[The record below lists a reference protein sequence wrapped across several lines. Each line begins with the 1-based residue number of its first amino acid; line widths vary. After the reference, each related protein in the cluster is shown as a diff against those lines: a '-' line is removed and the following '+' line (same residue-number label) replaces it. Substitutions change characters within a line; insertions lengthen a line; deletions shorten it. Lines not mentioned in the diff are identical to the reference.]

1 MISVRSR
8 TRALTSSSRLRCWR
22 GLRSSL
28 QITTSNSPSSFRS
41 RSAATLPM
49 PRKCAGSTSDRRCTS
64 VPTTSVPA
72 VRARSA
78 SSAIWSRTLS
88 GVAPGSRIPT
98 RYARSRGLLVVITLG
113 ISELEL
119 PHPRHRFLEPC
130 VGSRDRKPEIAFAVR
145 AETDTGCDVH
155 ADLIEH
161 MGRKTNRVIPVG
173 HRRPYIKGRA
183 WRLDLPAEAVQG
195 VGHNAMAARVDS
207 ARCPRLLLPT
217 VHRLDRRPLYRLENA
232 RVDVR
237 LQLADQVHE
246 VRAAADP
253 ADPPAGHV
261 VRLRQGVK
269 FEADFLRAWDL
280 EKRQRSITVERDLG
294 IRRVVAEHDVA
305 RVDEGERHVADAVL
319 GAERRQDLGLRV
331 ELDTGALAVPVRDR
345 ITQFAKPEVRRVAV
359 IRRIGSHLLQHADD
373 ATRRRQ
379 VGIANAERDHIDPG
393 ALFRLHLAVDLREE
407 IGRNPAKPFGTRHRL
422 AHASSPCMGRWQLF
436 PIYGEVPAKPGMGPA
451 EGLAFL
457 T

>member
-28 QITTSNSPSSFRS
+28 QITTSNSPSSFMS
-41 RSAATLPM
+41 RSEATLPM

-98 RYARSRGLLVVITLG
+98 RYARSRGLLVVITQGPPRNRGEASDFVG

-119 PHPRHRFLEPC
+119 PHPRHRFLEPR
-130 VGSRDRKPEIAFAVR
+130 VGGCDRKPEIAFAVR
-145 AETDTGCDVH
+145 AEPDTGCDVH

-161 MGRKTNRVIPVG
+161 VRRKTNRVIPVG
-173 HRRPYIKGRA
+173 HRRPHIKGRA
-183 WRLDLPAEAVQG
+183 RRLDLPAEAVQG
-195 VGHNAMAARVDS
+195 VRHDAMAARIDS
-207 ARCPRLLLPT
+207 AGCPRLLLPT
-217 VHRLDRRPLYRLENA
+217 VHRLNACPLDSLEYA

-253 ADPPAGHV
+253 ADSPAGHV

-269 FEADFLRAWDL
+269 FEAYFFRAWNL
-280 EKRQRSITVERDLG
+280 E
-294 IRRVVAEHDVA
+294 IRRVVAQHDVMA
-305 RVDEGERHVADAVL
+305 ATEVDRSRQEVTVRSRRGGVVRIVEPHEPSALRDFKGNRVEVGQPVVGRGERHRVRIGAGHDRAGDVHGVPGIWRQYHVAWVDESERDVADAVL
-319 GAERRQDLGLRV
+319 GAKRGQDLGIRV
-331 ELDTGALAVPVRDR
+331 ELDT
-345 ITQFAKPEVRRVAV
+345 
-359 IRRIGSHLLQHADD
+359 
-373 ATRRRQ
+373 
-379 VGIANAERDHIDPG
+379 
-393 ALFRLHLAVDLREE
+393 
-407 IGRNPAKPFGTRHRL
+407 
-422 AHASSPCMGRWQLF
+422 
-436 PIYGEVPAKPGMGPA
+436 
-451 EGLAFL
+451 
-457 T
+457 